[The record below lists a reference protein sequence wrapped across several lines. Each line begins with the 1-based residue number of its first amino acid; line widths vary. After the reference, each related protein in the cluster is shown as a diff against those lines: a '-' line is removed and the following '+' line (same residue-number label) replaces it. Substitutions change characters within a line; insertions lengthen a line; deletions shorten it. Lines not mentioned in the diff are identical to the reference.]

1 MLWGPWLCSR
11 FLSSS
16 FRFNVRLIVRS
27 VLGKTC
33 QGVDRKIKFVQQ
45 AMDRFESN
53 TYYSGKHGLKQVQYH
68 FSMSKVILS
77 ALPVTSWDMVCVAQS
92 RPLQSWPAGQYFE
105 VPFR

>member
-16 FRFNVRLIVRS
+16 FRFNVRLIVLS

-45 AMDRFESN
+45 ARDRFESN
-53 TYYSGKHGLKQVQYH
+53 TYYSGKHGLKQVHYH

-77 ALPVTSWDMVCVAQS
+77 VLPVTSWDMVCVARS
-92 RPLQSWPAGQYFE
+92 MPLQSWPAGQYFK